1 MHTTLHVDGLASDE
15 DGPALAQL
23 FSAYGT
29 VVYARVVNYPG
40 LFLHRSGCGIVEMET
55 ADGAR
60 NAMRALNDD
69 SEVGAPKLTVR
80 AATAEEESAAGHPR
94 MFTSMNMPDDND
106 DDTDQEQQS

>member
-29 VVYARVVNYPG
+29 VVYARVVNYPS

-60 NAMRALNDD
+60 NAMRALNDSKD
-69 SEVGAPKLTVR
+69 GDQKLTVR

-94 MFTSMNMPDDND
+94 MFTSMNMPDDPD

>member
-1 MHTTLHVDGLASDE
+1 MHTTLHVDGLASNA
-15 DGPALAQL
+15 DGPALARL

-29 VVYARVVNYPG
+29 VVYARIVNYPA
-40 LFLHRSGCGIVEMET
+40 LFLHRGGCGIVEMET

-60 NAMRALNDD
+60 NAMRALND

-94 MFTSMNMPDDND
+94 MFTSMNMPDDDAD
-106 DDTDQEQQS
+106 DHTDQEQQS